1 MIVSL
6 IEDEMI
12 TFYEIYDMFDKLNI
26 FDSNWEIEVSK
37 KLENIDNKL
46 DDLIFSI
53 DRMNMNIT
61 LQLQQISLENVKTN
75 MILNKE
81 LKSIKSSIDGNG
93 LLHLISTYQLYKI
106 NKNTKSLR

>member
-1 MIVSL
+1 
-6 IEDEMI
+6 
-12 TFYEIYDMFDKLNI
+12 MFDKLNI

-46 DDLIFSI
+46 DDLIVSI

-106 NKNTKSLR
+106 NKNTKSLRH